1 MITTLEKSG
10 EDLSFQF
17 LMKDLADIE
26 NLKCNIDMFE
36 KIIDEQFFLTTV

>member
-10 EDLSFQF
+10 ENLNFQF
-17 LMKDLADIE
+17 LMRDLADID

-36 KIIDEQFFLTTV
+36 KIIDEQFFVTSV